1 MKNLKII
8 GITGTNGKT
17 TTAFLIYHLLKK
29 MGQKTSLI
37 GTIKY
42 IIGSKVY
49 KAKLTTPSFIDLRK
63 ILKKI
68 KDTNSNF
75 VVMEVSSHGLVQ
87 GRVKD
92 LKFSRCLF
100 TNLSRDHLD
109 YHKTISN
116 YFKAKEK
123 LFFTEGNPLAIVNID
138 DQYGKKIFKGVKQ
151 GLSFGIK
158 TPADF
163 NAKDIVL
170 SKRGSCFKLVSSGRS
185 YLIKTRLTG
194 RHNILNILGAAGLVF
209 SLGFSLSKI
218 VKAASSFRPVT
229 GRLEPVARDI
239 FVDYAHTPDA
249 LDRVLRSLRQV
260 GYEKIICLF
269 GCGGDRDRGKRRIMG
284 QIASLKA
291 DFTFITSDNP
301 RSESPLQICAQIKR
315 GFSKDNYLVISD
327 RHRAIKE
334 AIRFFLSGKLS
345 EAAGKRIHS
354 AGFWPSRTSEGKACL
369 LIAGKG
375 HEDYQ
380 IIKDKKIPFND
391 KQIVKKILR
400 SQR

>member
-29 MGQKTSLI
+29 MGQKPSLT

-49 KAKLTTPSFIDLRK
+49 KAKLTTPGFIDLGK

-68 KDTNSNF
+68 KDIGSNF
-75 VVMEVSSHGLVQ
+75 VVMEVSSHGLIQ
-87 GRVKD
+87 GRVKG

-109 YHKTISN
+109 YHKTMKS
-116 YFKAKEK
+116 YFNAKKK
-123 LFFTEGNPLAIVNID
+123 LFFPQKNVISLINID
-138 DQYGKKIFKGVKQ
+138 DYYGKKIFRGLKRA
-151 GLSFGIK
+151 LSFAIK
-158 TPADF
+158 APADF
-163 NAKDIVL
+163 RAENIVL
-170 SKRGSCFKLVSSGRS
+170 EKEGSYFEITSSRKRYPV
-185 YLIKTRLTG
+185 KTHLCG
-194 RHNILNILGAAGLVF
+194 KYNVLNILGAVGLVS
-209 SLGFSLSKI
+209 SLGFPLSEL
-218 VKAASSFRPVT
+218 VKAVSSFKPPK
-229 GRLEPVARDI
+229 GRLEPVASDI

-249 LDRVLRSLRQV
+249 LGNVLGNLRES
-260 GYEKIICLF
+260 GYQRIICLF
-269 GCGGDRDRGKRRIMG
+269 GCGGDRDRGKRRLMG
-284 QIASLKA
+284 QIASSKA

-301 RSESPLQICAQIKR
+301 RSENPTKICSQIKK
-315 GFSKDNYLVISD
+315 GFKKQNYLVVVD
-327 RHRAIKE
+327 RYKAIREAIK
-334 AIRFFLSGKLS
+334 FFLKNKGNDS
-345 EAAGKRIHS
+345 
-354 AGFWPSRTSEGKACL
+354 CL

-391 KQIVKKILR
+391 KQIVKKVLR